1 MINPFV
7 DKLVHKG
14 ISHGLGTFGYDIR
27 CGDEF
32 KIFSNAKGAV
42 CDPKNFTED
51 SFITVK
57 GEESVLVPP
66 NSFALARTMEYF
78 KIPDNIM
85 VICLGLAVD
94 FLICG

>member
-1 MINPFV
+1 MILNDKQIKKLVEEEEMISPFV

-32 KIFSNAKGAV
+32 KIFSNAKGAI

-57 GEESVLVPP
+57 RSL
-66 NSFALARTMEYF
+66 Y
-78 KIPDNIM
+78 
-85 VICLGLAVD
+85 
-94 FLICG
+94 